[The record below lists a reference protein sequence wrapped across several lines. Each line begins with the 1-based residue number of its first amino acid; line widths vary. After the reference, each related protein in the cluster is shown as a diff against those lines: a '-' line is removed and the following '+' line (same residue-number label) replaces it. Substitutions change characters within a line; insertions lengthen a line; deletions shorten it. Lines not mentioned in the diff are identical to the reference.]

1 MTDPV
6 RAPDAAAAPDPAA
19 TPDAAA
25 AITEPL
31 TPPLDTPIADPA
43 PTAGPVADPTAT
55 PATTSPYKSRR
66 LHLLAGIRWLVAR
79 AFAIALF
86 LGGVAIGYGAYV
98 AVQPPPIVALDPA
111 VDGTVAPAVVTE
123 FSAALASND
132 AAALRSAVPADP
144 YQLLIAE
151 MSRWDFQSVQSVE
164 TLSTY
169 VDGPRTATE
178 LVMTGLSTEGLPVS
192 VNLVVHV
199 DAGQIA
205 SFR

>member
-6 RAPDAAAAPDPAA
+6 RDPDPAA
-19 TPDAAA
+19 VDSTAAVDSAAVVDTPAAIAEPLSPPADAVPTEPAPAADTTPAAA
-25 AITEPL
+25 
-31 TPPLDTPIADPA
+31 
-43 PTAGPVADPTAT
+43 
-55 PATTSPYKSRR
+55 SPYKSRR

-86 LGGVAIGYGAYV
+86 VGGVAIGYGAYL

-111 VDGTVAPAVVTE
+111 IDGTVAPAVVQE
-123 FSAALASND
+123 FIAALASND

-151 MSRWDFQSVQSVE
+151 MGRWDIQSVESVE

-169 VDGPRTATE
+169 VDGQRSATQLIVNGTSTADT
-178 LVMTGLSTEGLPVS
+178 PVS
-192 VNLVVHV
+192 INLVVHV
-199 DAGQIA
+199 DTGEIA

>member
-1 MTDPV
+1 MTLDG
-6 RAPDAAAAPDPAA
+6 AADAAGPADPEVTTPAAA
-19 TPDAAA
+19 TPAAA
-25 AITEPL
+25 SA
-31 TPPLDTPIADPA
+31 PA
-43 PTAGPVADPTAT
+43 AANPHT
-55 PATTSPYKSRR
+55 SRR
-66 LHLLAGIRWLVAR
+66 LHVLAGLRWLVAR
-79 AFAIALF
+79 AFAIVLF
-86 LGGVAIGYGAYV
+86 VGGVAIGYGAYV
-98 AVQPPPIVALDPA
+98 ANQPPPIVALDPA

-123 FSAALASND
+123 FVAALASND
-132 AAALRSAVPADP
+132 AAALRSAVPQDP

-151 MSRWDFQSVQSVE
+151 MSRWDFQSIQSVE

-178 LVMTGLSTEGLPVS
+178 LVMTGLSTEGIPVS